1 MKNKAMTVSLV
12 STVVITVSIIVMTI
26 VNELRVNPEITFFG
40 GVLFFLAGLEVLGGA
55 VAFIVFSTKGNEK
68 QLDERQLKARGEVAL
83 YTLLSTVVVAF
94 SIAILSNQSD
104 TFPLTTCDA
113 AYIIS
118 FTGLFTFLI
127 SSDINDAFI
136 NYKSKRTLLAII
148 YLVTGL
154 VCLVLSGALPVR
166 LPKYFSNE
174 FNLSTLII
182 SVLAL
187 ILGIELIV
195 KGIFEKREAL
205 ADEES

>member
-12 STVVITVSIIVMTI
+12 STVVITVTITVMTI
-26 VNELRVNPEITFFG
+26 MNELRINPEVTFFG
-40 GVLFFLAGLEVLGGA
+40 GVLFFLAGLEILGGA

-94 SIAILSNQSD
+94 SIAILSYLSD
-104 TFPLTTCDA
+104 SFPLTTCDT

-136 NYKSKRTLLAII
+136 SYKSKRIPLAII

-154 VCLVLSGALPVR
+154 ICLVFSGALPFR
-166 LPKYFSNE
+166 LPEYFSNE
-174 FNLSTLII
+174 FNLSTFVI
-182 SVLAL
+182 SILAL
-187 ILGIELIV
+187 ILGVELII
-195 KGIFEKREAL
+195 KGILEKREAL

>member
-1 MKNKAMTVSLV
+1 MKNKAMMVSLV

-26 VNELRVNPEITFFG
+26 VNELRVNPEVTFFG
-40 GVLFFLAGLEVLGGA
+40 GLLFFLVGLEVLGGA

-94 SIAILSNQSD
+94 SIAILSNQSES
-104 TFPLTTCDA
+104 FPLTTCDA

-148 YLVTGL
+148 YLITGL
-154 VCLVLSGALPVR
+154 VCLVFSGTLPIR
-166 LPKYFSNE
+166 LPEYFSNE

-187 ILGIELIV
+187 ILGIELIF
-195 KGIFEKREAL
+195 KGILEKKEAL

>member
-1 MKNKAMTVSLV
+1 M
-12 STVVITVSIIVMTI
+12 
-26 VNELRVNPEITFFG
+26 
-40 GVLFFLAGLEVLGGA
+40 
-55 VAFIVFSTKGNEK
+55 
-68 QLDERQLKARGEVAL
+68 
-83 YTLLSTVVVAF
+83 
-94 SIAILSNQSD
+94 
-104 TFPLTTCDA
+104 
-113 AYIIS
+113 
-118 FTGLFTFLI
+118 
-127 SSDINDAFI
+127 
-136 NYKSKRTLLAII
+136 AII

>member
-40 GVLFFLAGLEVLGGA
+40 GLLFFLVGLEVLGGA

-166 LPKYFSNE
+166 LPEYFSNE

>member
-40 GVLFFLAGLEVLGGA
+40 GLLFFLVGLEVLGGA

>member
-12 STVVITVSIIVMTI
+12 STVIITVSITLMTI
-26 VNELRVNPEITFFG
+26 VNELRVNPEVTFFG
-40 GVLFFLAGLEVLGGA
+40 GILFFLVGLEVLGGA

-68 QLDERQLKARGEVAL
+68 QLDERQLKVRGEVAL
-83 YTLLSTVVVAF
+83 YTLLSTVAVAF
-94 SIAILSNQSD
+94 SIAILSYLSD
-104 TFPLTTCDA
+104 SFPLTTCDT

-136 NYKSKRTLLAII
+136 SYKNKRTPLAII
-148 YLVTGL
+148 YLVTGSI
-154 VCLVLSGALPVR
+154 CLVFSGVLPFR
-166 LPKYFSNE
+166 LPEYFSND
-174 FNLSTLII
+174 FRLSTFVI

-187 ILGIELIV
+187 VLGVEIII
-195 KGIFEKREAL
+195 KGIIEKKEAL

>member
-94 SIAILSNQSD
+94 SIAILSYLSD
-104 TFPLTTCDA
+104 SFPLTTCDA

-127 SSDINDAFI
+127 SSDFNDAFI
-136 NYKSKRTLLAII
+136 SYKSKRIPLAII

-154 VCLVLSGALPVR
+154 ICLVFSGALPFR
-166 LPKYFSNE
+166 LPEYFSND
-174 FNLSTLII
+174 FRLSTFVI
-182 SVLAL
+182 SILAL
-187 ILGIELIV
+187 VLSVEIII
-195 KGIFEKREAL
+195 KGIIEKKEAL